1 MSKTDLINLIKN
13 SKFEYAY
20 DKSRKIY
27 SVKVFLNKKP
37 RILTM
42 ILGNDYIEFSLADIK
57 GNVLEILRQQGS
69 KIDVIDYKKKA

>member
-1 MSKTDLINLIKN
+1 MTKTDLVNLIKG

-27 SVKVFLNKKP
+27 SVKVSLNKKP

-42 ILGNDYIEFSLADIK
+42 IVGPSYLEFSLADTN
-57 GNVLEILRQQGS
+57 GNVLELLRQEGS
-69 KIDVIDYKKKA
+69 KINVVDYKKK